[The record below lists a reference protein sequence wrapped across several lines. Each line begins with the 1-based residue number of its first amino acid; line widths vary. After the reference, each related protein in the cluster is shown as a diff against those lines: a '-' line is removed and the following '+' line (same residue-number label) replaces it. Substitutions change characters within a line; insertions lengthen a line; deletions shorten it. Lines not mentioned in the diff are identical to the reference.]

1 MHVFGVA
8 EGRFINGTQ
17 NREDKMKLNMEKVRK
32 RHLRKIG
39 LFFAMIGML
48 WACCVLVS
56 CGDKNHS
63 EAQSTEAV
71 QKQEV
76 DTVQTEKVQ
85 KEETQTDTA
94 QTETAHST
102 QKETTV
108 QETEKVAT
116 LNTATLQTVDET
128 VYATNKV
135 NIRMSP
141 SKEADIFQ
149 VAATGESFHRTQND
163 GTWSAVEIEGTEYY
177 IASDYLT
184 TDEPAPQQAAAAAS
198 AGPAQSAGTGIA
210 YASSNGHTI
219 CIDPGH
225 QLQGDSTPEPVA
237 PGSNETKD
245 RVTSGTTGCA
255 SGITEYELNLEV
267 SLKLRDE
274 LIARGYGVV
283 MTRETNEVNIS
294 NSERALIA
302 TNAGCDA
309 FVRIHAN
316 GSTNSATTGAMTIC
330 PTASNPYVGGIYNQ
344 CKSLSQD
351 ILDNFCS
358 TTGANKEYVWE
369 TDTMSGIN
377 WSTVPVTILEMGYM
391 TNPTE
396 DTNMASESYQNQMV
410 QGIANGIDA
419 YFQTN

>member
-1 MHVFGVA
+1 
-8 EGRFINGTQ
+8 
-17 NREDKMKLNMEKVRK
+17 MKLNMEKVRK
-32 RHLRKIG
+32 QNLRKIG

-48 WACCVLVS
+48 GACFVLVS
-56 CGDKNHS
+56 CGNKNQS
-63 EAQSTEAV
+63 AAQSTEAV

-76 DTVQTEKVQ
+76 DTAQTEKVQ
-85 KEETQTDTA
+85 
-94 QTETAHST
+94 TETEQST

-116 LNTATLQTVDET
+116 LNATTLQIVDET
-128 VYATNKV
+128 VYATDKV
-135 NIRMSP
+135 NVRMAP
-141 SKEADIFQ
+141 SKEADVFQ
-149 VAATGESFHRTQND
+149 VAATGENFHRTQND
-163 GTWSAVEIEGTEYY
+163 GTWSAVEIKGTEYY

-184 TDEPAPQQAAAAAS
+184 TEEPAPQQETAAAS
-198 AGPAQSAGTGIA
+198 TGPVQSEGTGIA

-274 LIARGYGVV
+274 LIARGYGVA

-358 TTGANKEYVWE
+358 ATGANKEYVWE

-396 DTNMASESYQNQMV
+396 DSNMASESYQNQMV

>member
-1 MHVFGVA
+1 MT
-8 EGRFINGTQ
+8 RN
-17 NREDKMKLNMEKVRK
+17 MKKVGK
-32 RHLRKIG
+32 YYLRKIG
-39 LFFAMIGML
+39 LFLAMIGML
-48 WACCVLVS
+48 GACCVLIS
-56 CGDKNHS
+56 CGKSNNS
-63 EAQSTEAV
+63 VAQTTEAL
-71 QKQEV
+71 QKQEMN
-76 DTVQTEKVQ
+76 TAQTEKVH
-85 KEETQTDTA
+85 KKETQTEKT
-94 QTETAHST
+94 QTETAQST
-102 QKETTV
+102 QEETTV
-108 QETEKVAT
+108 PETEKVAT
-116 LNTATLQTVDET
+116 LNTETLQNVDET
-128 VYATNKV
+128 VYTTDKV
-135 NIRMSP
+135 NIRVSP
-141 SKEADIFQ
+141 SKDSDVFQ
-149 VAATGESFHRTQND
+149 VVADGESFHRTKND
-163 GTWSAVEIEGTEYY
+163 GTWSAIEIKGTEYY

-184 TDEPAPQQAAAAAS
+184 TEEPTPQQEPVTAS
-198 AGPAQSAGTGIA
+198 AGPSQSAGTGIT

-274 LIARGYGVV
+274 LIVRGYGVV

-358 TTGANKEYVWE
+358 ATGANKEYVWE

-410 QGIANGIDA
+410 QGIANGIDT
-419 YFQTN
+419 YFKSN